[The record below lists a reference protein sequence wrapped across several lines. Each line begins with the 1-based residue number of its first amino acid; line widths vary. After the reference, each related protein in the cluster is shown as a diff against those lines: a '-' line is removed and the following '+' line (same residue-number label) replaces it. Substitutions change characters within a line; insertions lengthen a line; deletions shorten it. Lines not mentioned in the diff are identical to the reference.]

1 MLRYKSELHALKDK
15 CIKAFE
21 KLIDFKSKNFDNL
34 NTELEFGIRVNFAL
48 IYETLKQLEEA
59 KLMNKEIIQ
68 QDTYYNPGI
77 HYQRVRVN
85 LGKIYFIELEY
96 KKAITEYKRQSI
108 KSAKTTRTDKNLMR
122 NITTVLIKLGN

>member
-34 NTELEFGIRVNFAL
+34 NTELEFEIRLNLAL

-85 LGKIYFIELEY
+85 LGKTYFIKLEY
-96 KKAITEYKRQSI
+96 KKAITEWKRAI
-108 KSAKTTRTDKNLMR
+108 DKIRKDNKNCAKT
-122 NITTVLIKLGN
+122 